1 MFKSLLKSFNT
12 NVSSTAEAEAVRQQ
26 LQAVFFK
33 IKTYQKYFLN
43 DSKLKFK
50 VNDNTSTDSNL
61 IVSGDITFYL
71 GGYALRYEMNDLKT
85 VQLYRRGKVDGLQF
99 AELLAVSFFRDIEY
113 IADQLFVKADIYQ
126 LEILVNHVIKSRNQ

>member
-12 NVSSTAEAEAVRQQ
+12 NVRSTAEAEAVRQQ
-26 LQAVFFK
+26 LQSVFFK

-50 VNDNTSTDSNL
+50 VHDNTTTDSNL
-61 IVSGDITFYL
+61 IVSGEITFYL
-71 GGYALRYEMNDLKT
+71 GGYAIRYEMNDLKT
-85 VQLYRRGKVDGLQF
+85 IQLYRRGKVDGLQF

-113 IADQLFVKADIYQ
+113 IADPLFVKADIYQ
-126 LEILVNHVIKSRNQ
+126 LEILINHVIKGRNK